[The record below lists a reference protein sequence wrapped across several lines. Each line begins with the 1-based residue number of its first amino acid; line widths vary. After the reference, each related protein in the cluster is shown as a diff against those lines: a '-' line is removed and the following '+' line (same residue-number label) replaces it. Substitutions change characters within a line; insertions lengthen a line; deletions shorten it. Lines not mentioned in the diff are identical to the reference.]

1 MSGDQAESIDLD
13 YILISHDRHGCV
25 DRIDLKFIEN
35 LHLLEHSAEVDEEPC
50 LFIGRNFQAGDFD
63 NPIELIFS

>member
-35 LHLLEHSAEVDEEPC
+35 LHLLEHLAEIAEELL
-50 LFIGRNFQAGDFD
+50 LFFRRDIQAGNGD